1 MIKDPRLP
9 ANPGARDEYLRLLN
23 IRLNELFKDIYDTMG
38 RFSSEIT
45 LADSSQLDSFGR
57 LRTSIPTTLFD
68 SQQEYGL
75 CTRRCWDGVVYDA
88 SVATASYTI
97 TSPSANGSITNAA
110 GSAVGPT
117 NTNTRMTPITVAAD
131 DGDYAILQSRQYVR
145 YIPGK
150 SHLVLMTGIFAT
162 GSGATAAIVRRT
174 STSGSVVDN
183 EVLQS
188 AWNIDKLDGT
198 GPSRVTIDFTKTQ
211 ILVIDAQWLGVGRV
225 RVGFDVD
232 GVIVVAHEFLNAN
245 VLTVPYTQHFNLPLR
260 LDVRTVT
267 TTAVARVGYFDHA
280 NGIFLKTTRATAG
293 GTIQFIC
300 ASVQSEGG
308 EESRGFPRI
317 ASNGITAIGVTA
329 RRPVLSIRNAATYNS
344 LVNRTHIEMAEAE
357 ISAATN
363 NAFYEI
369 VIGGTL
375 TGASFATVGTDSA
388 AEFDIAATAISG
400 GLTVA
405 SGFVLAG
412 TGVTRGLSS
421 SGLDFRNPLTISKI
435 DALATTQPAISIVC
449 TSFTGT
455 SNIVANMHWHEQV
468 V

>member
-1 MIKDPRLP
+1 MSYIPSEFTLRD
-9 ANPGARDEYLRLLN
+9 GA
-23 IRLNELFKDIYDTMG
+23 
-38 RFSSEIT
+38 
-45 LADSSQLDSFGR
+45 QLDSFGR
-57 LRTSIPTTLFD
+57 LRTSMPTTLFD

-88 SVATASYTI
+88 SGATASYTI
-97 TSPSANGSITNAA
+97 TSPSSNGSITNGA

-117 NTNTRMTPITVAAD
+117 NANTKMTPITVAAD
-131 DGDYAILQSRQYVR
+131 DGDYAILQSRQYTR

-150 SHLVLMTGIFAT
+150 SHLILMTGIFAT
-162 GSGATAAIVRRT
+162 GTGATAAFVRRT
-174 STSGSVVDN
+174 STSGSAVDN

-188 AWNIDKLDGT
+188 AWNVDKLDGT
-198 GPSRVTIDFTKTQ
+198 GASGITIDFTKTQ

-225 RVGFDVD
+225 RVGFDI
-232 GVIVVAHEFLNAN
+232 GGAIVTAHEFLNAN

-260 LDVRTVT
+260 LEVRTAT
-267 TTAVARVGYFDHA
+267 TTAVARVGYFDRA

-300 ASVQSEGG
+300 SSVQSEGG
-308 EESRGFPRI
+308 EEARGFPRI
-317 ASNGITAIGVTA
+317 ASNGITAIGVTT

-344 LVNRTHIEMAEAE
+344 LVNRTHIEMAEIE
-357 ISAATN
+357 VSASTN
-363 NAFYEI
+363 NSFYEI

-388 AEFDIAATAISG
+388 AEFDIAATAITG

-405 SGFVLAG
+405 SGFVLSG
-412 TGVTRGLSS
+412 TGVTRGLSFG
-421 SGLDFRNPLTISKI
+421 GLDIRNPLTISQI
-435 DALATTQPAISIVC
+435 DALATTQPVVSVVC